1 MTDSPPPA
9 SDIAANGSRPERF
22 VRAIVSGC
30 VQGVG
35 YRAWTQ
41 AEAEALGLSGW
52 VRNRMNGDVEALFA
66 GPAAAIEELCEKL
79 WRGPPAARVAR
90 VELSQ
95 GDESD
100 LAANGRAPG
109 FCQIATI

>member
-9 SDIAANGSRPERF
+9 PDYGANAARTERI
-22 VRAIVSGC
+22 VRAIVSGR

-41 AEAEALGLSGW
+41 AEAEARGVGGW
-52 VRNRMNGDVEALFA
+52 VRNRRNGDVEALFA
-66 GPAAAIEELCEKL
+66 GPAAAVDELCERL
-79 WRGPPAARVAR
+79 RRGPPAARVAR
-90 VELSQ
+90 VELTQ

-100 LAANGRAPG
+100 LAVNWRASG
-109 FCQIATI
+109 FCLIATI